1 MKKAN
6 KFLNKPINLL
16 PSYFK
21 IIGLGLVIGS
31 TILGISNKYFH
42 FITVQKEILKPV
54 LLDVWIIALSFIAFA
69 KDKVEDE
76 LTMLLRMKAIIAGVV
91 FGLTFVVA
99 SDTFSL
105 IIQEPMEKMTAYGI
119 IIQILIMNIIYY
131 NSFKL
136 FR

>member
-6 KFLNKPINLL
+6 NFFNKPINLL

-31 TILGISNKYFH
+31 TILGISIKYFQ
-42 FITVQKEILKPV
+42 FITIQKEILKPI

-99 SDTFSL
+99 SDIFSL
-105 IIQEPMEKMTAYGI
+105 IIQEPMEKMTSYGI